1 MVYDLRH
8 ADTRLRWLVTC
19 LLGTFGVA
27 YLFGAWMVGLYAGF
41 TPRSVAATYRGPKM
55 PMHMPP
61 ETTVLDDHGS
71 LRRHV
76 HRHLRPAIRR
86 CHRARCEPGVQPDH
100 PGAEQVR
107 HAERAEQARDEPSEP
122 RVRVLQVVYHP
133 SSLEEVEELH
143 DSTRVG
149 ALLPSARGLEER
161 LGRVIDPQRRSERDL
176 GQVKGRV
183 FDVGEDPFL
192 RLAVEPHRA
201 DRNRT
206 QHLRRAGQ
214 RTACVGQV
222 IITRGEGDPV
232 AQPQER
238 GG

>member
-1 MVYDLRH
+1 MIR
-8 ADTRLRWLVTC
+8 RP
-19 LLGTFGVA
+19 
-27 YLFGAWMVGLYAGF
+27 
-41 TPRSVAATYRGPKM
+41 PRSTRRLTLFPY
-55 PMHMPP
+55 
-61 ETTVLDDHGS
+61 TTLFRS
-71 LRRHV
+71 
-76 HRHLRPAIRR
+76 
-86 CHRARCEPGVQPDH
+86 
-100 PGAEQVR
+100 
-107 HAERAEQARDEPSEP
+107 
-122 RVRVLQVVYHP
+122 
-133 SSLEEVEELH
+133 EEVEELH

-214 RTACVGQV
+214 RTA
-222 IITRGEGDPV
+222 
-232 AQPQER
+232 
-238 GG
+238 